1 MGSTVGQLLTEMA
14 ELWGS
19 RQIGMIKFAQGQRL
33 FTANYR
39 VMRTT
44 LLFLITFFLSV
55 YASNGQG
62 RRKDRSIMKDTLDGK
77 LDFSRYM
84 VDAKG
89 FLPIPLVITEPA
101 LGSFGFVIAP
111 VFLTPK
117 KNVPK
122 NFGYV
127 APDITA
133 GFGMYTANGS
143 WALGG
148 ARIGSIPT
156 KGIKYRFGAVYAN
169 VNLSFYR
176 TLSNGSEVETEF
188 NMKTLPVFG
197 SISKKITR
205 NGLYLGVQYALAKV
219 DAKPIVNGD
228 IPEFITPKELESK
241 VGTLGTFLDWD
252 KRNSIFTPDKGL
264 RTQLLFTVNDNW
276 TASDYDYQKLG
287 FLMNWFAPLKPGWV
301 SGLRLEWEQVFGD
314 VPFFLMPG
322 LVMRG
327 IPFARY
333 QGEAILTAETEQRF
347 DINTRWSIVG
357 FLGYGRTF
365 SNSNFIQPEQIVSGG
380 AGFRY
385 LLARSFRLR
394 TGIDVAAGP
403 DSWGWYIVFGHNW
416 NR

>member
-1 MGSTVGQLLTEMA
+1 MA

-55 YASNGQG
+55 YTANGQV

-156 KGIKYRFGAVYAN
+156 KGIKYRFGAAYAN

-197 SISKKITR
+197 ASQPCGTNSVPLWLPSQKGWR
-205 NGLYLGVQYALAKV
+205 FESPQAHHQY
-219 DAKPIVNGD
+219 
-228 IPEFITPKELESK
+228 
-241 VGTLGTFLDWD
+241 
-252 KRNSIFTPDKGL
+252 
-264 RTQLLFTVNDNW
+264 
-276 TASDYDYQKLG
+276 
-287 FLMNWFAPLKPGWV
+287 
-301 SGLRLEWEQVFGD
+301 
-314 VPFFLMPG
+314 
-322 LVMRG
+322 
-327 IPFARY
+327 
-333 QGEAILTAETEQRF
+333 ILPSST
-347 DINTRWSIVG
+347 S
-357 FLGYGRTF
+357 
-365 SNSNFIQPEQIVSGG
+365 
-380 AGFRY
+380 
-385 LLARSFRLR
+385 
-394 TGIDVAAGP
+394 TGI
-403 DSWGWYIVFGHNW
+403 GWFPATVGSVMGLPPKSKN
-416 NR
+416 